1 MPDHSQQNASNN
13 RESAF
18 QNSYYEAT
26 IIIQFNSSISV
37 GDTVFTVTVR
47 RECQS
52 ICHFIISKPVINSS
66 LKFASDFL
74 TEINTLLYFSENLDR
89 QWCVVS
95 SFRCDQGRA
104 AQLCSQCPLC
114 QKITAVAI
122 HSVQLKSVI
131 DTMPLKLGKK
141 LERTLRAASQYNRVL
156 SSSNL

>member
-1 MPDHSQQNASNN
+1 MSEYLS
-13 RESAF
+13 
-18 QNSYYEAT
+18 
-26 IIIQFNSSISV
+26 
-37 GDTVFTVTVR
+37 
-47 RECQS
+47 
-52 ICHFIISKPVINSS
+52 FIISKPVINSS

-95 SFRCDQGRA
+95 SFRCNQGRS